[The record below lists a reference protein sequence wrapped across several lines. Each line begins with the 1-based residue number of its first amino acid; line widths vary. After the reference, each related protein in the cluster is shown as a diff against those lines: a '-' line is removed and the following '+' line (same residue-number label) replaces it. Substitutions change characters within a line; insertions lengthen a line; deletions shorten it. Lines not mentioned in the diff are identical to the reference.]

1 MLEESKR
8 DKDIKGIFLHV
19 KQIKAEQYK
28 LANKREDELD
38 SIKINEEY
46 TKQTLEE
53 ISLDNIPPED
63 VFEIVEPANEFS
75 NEAGE
80 SLEEAASKMKVDT
93 GTMGTCD
100 FCKQEII
107 FEQNLSGL
115 VIRNR
120 FFTCEKCC
128 QDASKD
134 ELMKWTKSKMTN
146 SKEVRPI
153 ALWLMQ
159 NKNRTKLFEK

>member
-8 DKDIKGIFLHV
+8 DKDIEEIFLHV

-28 LANKREDELD
+28 LENKREDELD

-80 SLEEAASKMKVDT
+80 SLEEAVSKMKVDI

-134 ELMKWTKSKMTN
+134 ELMKWTKSKMAN

-159 NKNRTKLFEK
+159 NKNRTRLFEK